1 MKIKNLVYTLL
12 VLIIGGFIAYRVV
25 SNSKKGGDS
34 KDKGGKDKP
43 MNVSGIVIKTQVF
56 KNNLSLSGSIEANEQ
71 VEIRSEVS
79 GIVEAISFQEGSFV
93 NKGQVL
99 FKVNDQELKAQ
110 LIQATTK
117 EGLAA
122 ENARRAK
129 LLLQKEAISQ
139 EEYDVARAEHKSTQ
153 AQVQLIRAQIA
164 KTSVRAPFSGKIGLR
179 SISPGTYITPTT
191 LVANLVNIGKLKI
204 TFSVPEKY
212 ASQIKLNTN
221 ITFSVSGTTQK
232 YHGVV
237 YAIEPEVATATRTLQ
252 VRAIADNKEGKL
264 FPGTFAN
271 VELPLDVINDAI
283 IVPTEAIVPIQNGK
297 KVFISEKGMAKE
309 VKVEASTRTDA
320 SILILSGLKAG
331 DTLLTTGVMA
341 LKDETPVKVK
351 IRSFERDDDSEV
363 ASIRSIKT
371 VMQNNPNIYNAF
383 GSDRAALGYAT
394 KEVAQRTIEAEL
406 VDAKIPQE
414 KRDMF
419 SQAILGKINT
429 YTVTP
434 KGSWGVNTQPSLSL
448 QIDGMAVN
456 KTINLKTN
464 VLDKDLNYLIK
475 YYPHIFI
482 ISDAVRRIKAGENID
497 KITQDL

>member
-25 SNSKKGGDS
+25 SNSKKGGDP

-56 KNNLSLSGSIEANEQ
+56 ENNLSLSGSIEANEQ

-99 FKVNDQELKAQ
+99 FKVNDLELKAQ
-110 LIQATTK
+110 LIQATSK

-122 ENARRAK
+122 ENSRRAK

-191 LVANLVNIGKLKI
+191 LVANLVNTGKLKI

-221 ITFSVSGTTQK
+221 ISFSISGSTQK
-232 YHGVV
+232 YHAVV
-237 YAIEPEVATATRTLQ
+237 YAIEPEIAIATRTLQ

-271 VELPLDVINDAI
+271 VELPLDVIKDAI
-283 IVPTEAIVPIQNGK
+283 VVPTEAIIPIQNGK

-331 DTLLTTGVMA
+331 DTLLTSGVMA
-341 LKDETPVKVK
+341 LKNETPVKVK
-351 IRSFERDDDSEV
+351 I
-363 ASIRSIKT
+363 K
-371 VMQNNPNIYNAF
+371 
-383 GSDRAALGYAT
+383 
-394 KEVAQRTIEAEL
+394 
-406 VDAKIPQE
+406 
-414 KRDMF
+414 
-419 SQAILGKINT
+419 
-429 YTVTP
+429 
-434 KGSWGVNTQPSLSL
+434 
-448 QIDGMAVN
+448 
-456 KTINLKTN
+456 
-464 VLDKDLNYLIK
+464 
-475 YYPHIFI
+475 
-482 ISDAVRRIKAGENID
+482 
-497 KITQDL
+497 

>member
-12 VLIIGGFIAYRVV
+12 ILIIGGFIAYRVI

-56 KNNLSLSGSIEANEQ
+56 ENNLSLSGSIEANEQ

-99 FKVNDQELKAQ
+99 FKVNDLELKAQ

-139 EEYDVARAEHKSTQ
+139 EENDVARAEHKSTQ
-153 AQVQLIRAQIA
+153 AQVQLIKAQIA
-164 KTSVRAPFSGKIGLR
+164 KTAVRAPFSGKIGLR

-221 ITFSVSGTTQK
+221 ITFTVSGSTQK
-232 YHGVV
+232 HRAVV
-237 YAIEPEVATATRTLQ
+237 YAIEPEIATATRTLQ
-252 VRAIADNKEGKL
+252 VRAIADNKEGKI

-341 LKDETPVKVK
+341 LKDETPVTVK
-351 IRSFERDDDSEV
+351 I
-363 ASIRSIKT
+363 K
-371 VMQNNPNIYNAF
+371 
-383 GSDRAALGYAT
+383 
-394 KEVAQRTIEAEL
+394 
-406 VDAKIPQE
+406 
-414 KRDMF
+414 
-419 SQAILGKINT
+419 
-429 YTVTP
+429 
-434 KGSWGVNTQPSLSL
+434 
-448 QIDGMAVN
+448 
-456 KTINLKTN
+456 
-464 VLDKDLNYLIK
+464 
-475 YYPHIFI
+475 
-482 ISDAVRRIKAGENID
+482 
-497 KITQDL
+497 